1 MKLEFSVQESSKP
14 RDRGGPACSAGW
26 GGVSPSVCF
35 VWAGQTS
42 SLMTYRRRERIASE
56 HPVGPVMAVQ
66 NVFDEGRSRTMSS
79 QGALAMSS
87 RISEDGISPGG
98 MISLKLYSS
107 GLILFLPFNLF
118 MFEYALL
125 SRAVLHRYISRR
137 EVCRLLQLR
146 PRLSDLGAL
155 R

>member
-1 MKLEFSVQESSKP
+1 
-14 RDRGGPACSAGW
+14 
-26 GGVSPSVCF
+26 
-35 VWAGQTS
+35 
-42 SLMTYRRRERIASE
+42 
-56 HPVGPVMAVQ
+56 
-66 NVFDEGRSRTMSS
+66 MSS